1 MPRWHVVSWIVM
13 GKRKLE
19 NEQPLAEADEAAGQ
33 STQKQRLTSNAPSA
47 SDASPAELA
56 DRLSLGEEMQRCHSL
71 GGTYTEPPE
80 PVDSTVEFLAD
91 LVEPDKWPKEW
102 HLAVEQKPGAA
113 TETLRRGERRSFE
126 EDEVMDMI
134 TLQSELELE
143 KQKNKKLEAEKAG
156 LLKQVAKLGSQRSSA
171 SSST

>member
-1 MPRWHVVSWIVM
+1 MPRWHIVSWIVM
-13 GKRKLE
+13 GKRQLE

-33 STQKQRLTSNAPSA
+33 STQKQRLTSCAPSA

-56 DRLSLGEEMQRCHSL
+56 DRLSLGKEMQRCHSL

-80 PVDSTVEFLAD
+80 PVDSTLEFLAD
-91 LVEPDKWPKEW
+91 LAEPDKWPKEW

-113 TETLRRGERRSFE
+113 TETLRRGKRRSFE
-126 EDEVMDMI
+126 EDEVMGVI
-134 TLQSELELE
+134 TLQSELEFE
-143 KQKNKKLEAEKAG
+143 KQKNKKLEAEKAA
-156 LLKQVAKLGSQRSSA
+156 LLKQLAKLGSQRSAA

>member
-13 GKRKLE
+13 GKRQLE

-33 STQKQRLTSNAPSA
+33 STQKQRLTSNAPSV

-80 PVDSTVEFLAD
+80 PVDTTLQFLAD
-91 LVEPDKWPKEW
+91 LAEPDKWPEEW
-102 HLAVEQKPGAA
+102 RLAVEQKPGTA

-126 EDEVMDMI
+126 EDEVMDVI
-134 TLQSELELE
+134 TLQSELEFQ
-143 KQKNKKLEAEKAG
+143 KQKNKKLEAEKAA
-156 LLKQVAKLGSQRSSA
+156 LLKQLAKLGSQRSAA